1 MVVPEDVAIALEAG
15 NFAVV
20 RHWLTSGA
28 RDAND
33 VDSNGFT
40 LLQRTLVPHQAHMP
54 PCACMGPSRVEMMR
68 LLIEHGAEV
77 SHTPNGIE
85 PIFYCACAEEVRV
98 LLDAGG
104 DVNVQ
109 LSAPNG
115 PGLTPLMYYLQFAP
129 TFPAMVDFAKFLV
142 KCGADL
148 SLTSFLGDAETL
160 VRRTCEH
167 MQRFQMQTEEHNLE
181 VPHFLAEMDLAA
193 SRHLADWLADV
204 RRAGG
209 YAKFVREPRV
219 ALARL
224 RLLCERGRASP
235 PDGGATKEDRAL
247 ERVFGPRTP
256 LPRGVFWLVVQYW
269 RSDRDV

>member
-1 MVVPEDVAIALEAG
+1 MA
-15 NFAVV
+15 
-20 RHWLTSGA
+20 
-28 RDAND
+28 
-33 VDSNGFT
+33 
-40 LLQRTLVPHQAHMP
+40 
-54 PCACMGPSRVEMMR
+54 PSRVEMMR

-77 SHTPNGIE
+77 THTPNGME

-115 PGLTPLMYYLQFAP
+115 PGLTPLMYYLQHAP

-148 SLTSFLGDAETL
+148 SLTSFMGDAETFA
-160 VRRTCEH
+160 RRFFE
-167 MQRFQMQTEEHNLE
+167 QMQTMQMQVQSMQMQAEEPN
-181 VPHFLAEMDLAA
+181 FLAEMDFQALDLAPCL
-193 SRHLADWLADV
+193 HLVDWLADV

-209 YAKFVREPRV
+209 YQKFVREPRV

-224 RLLCERGRASP
+224 RLLGERGRASP
-235 PDGGATKEDRAL
+235 PDGATKEDRAL
-247 ERVFGPRTP
+247 ERLFGPRTP

>member
-1 MVVPEDVAIALEAG
+1 MVVPEDIATASETG
-15 NFAVV
+15 NVAVV

-40 LLQRTLVPHQAHMP
+40 PLQRTLVPHQAHLP

-68 LLIEHGAEV
+68 LLIAHGAEV
-77 SHTPNGIE
+77 SHKPNGPE
-85 PIFYCACAEEVRV
+85 PIFHCACVEEVRV

-109 LSAPNG
+109 LSGPAG
-115 PGLTPLMYYLQFAP
+115 PGLTPLMYYLQFTP

-148 SLTSFLGDAETL
+148 SLTSFVGDAETL
-160 VRRTCEH
+160 ARRTWEH
-167 MQRFQMQTEEHNLE
+167 MQSMQMHAQEHNLD
-181 VPHFLAEMDLAA
+181 VPIATLDMAPCQ
-193 SRHLADWLADV
+193 HLVDWLADV

-209 YAKFVREPRV
+209 YQKFVREPRV

-224 RLLCERGRASP
+224 RLLGERGRASP
-235 PDGGATKEDRAL
+235 PDGATKEARAL
-247 ERVFGPRTP
+247 ERLFGPRTP

-269 RSDRDV
+269 RSDRDD